1 MKLLKFIIHHAD
13 NVQNK
18 FLVQKKIID
27 PRSEL
32 RESKSASLIDIFTN
46 ETAIAEIND
55 KCYQRWHQVLQEGL
69 VPESVRAL
77 NLLEKTGGEDIND
90 EENVYFATMEGM
102 DEEIKVMALLARAA
116 ILPDIVDSDNK
127 GDDGMEQINA
137 MMKCT
142 AMLLFQIVLTAL
154 EEAATSHTSSEDMRP
169 VAAYD
174 GRIRHVM
181 KLACVDVISR
191 AIIESVEE
199 FHKKNTNSDIE
210 GGQSSNA
217 VYDVDDYSFWNI
229 ANIASFLDR
238 TELGNDAIFGR
249 PDKPR
254 APIYLE
260 SEKMQL
266 DVNEEKQKLEG
277 KKPPSKSDG
286 QLSTGGD
293 DTLRKSPESFNP
305 MVSARSNSEAF
316 SALVSANSSS
326 SSLEIQSVEI
336 KEQEAQFSD
345 ISRWKEADFNR
356 LISQSDTP
364 TSLPPPLPPP
374 PPPPAIEEDRHEPDI
389 NYSIENVEVLMDL
402 RARRQFNAKFLA
414 TRKFE
419 LIERLVGIDIVRF
432 LIVEEREIKQREKE
446 LAARQKKAKENGFH
460 GDTTNLTQE
469 EMKMIAH
476 PDLQQQKLIEE
487 AKAKHRESEE
497 GRVMKPQFLSP
508 SNVQQIVRG
517 AKIAGAGLAL
527 GTVFA
532 ITGGLAAP
540 ALAAAI
546 GGIAAL
552 TGAGAAHSAALLAV
566 LATFKAGA
574 ALFGVGGG
582 GLSAYKM
589 KTRTAGLSDF
599 SIRRENIEQYMYLG
613 ASDEKMRK
621 GIEAMLPQLHTT
633 VAVAGWVREKDIAD
647 YQLAWGI
654 QPTCRYKKEDN
665 NRRIRQLKRFY
676 AIYNPPLVHLC
687 EGFMETLQKKLRR
700 HFSWDRCVHH
710 NNCPCY
716 VCFHSFS
723 LVLMFYR
730 IWAQLE
736 AKYGSNPDHMIPI
749 DSPQDNE
756 VAFLSY
762 EEKEMIDGVL
772 NDAKL
777 VNLRKRGLGT
787 KGDID
792 FNENDDGIGKFVQVT
807 KGHRKMTSS
816 KAEAEFDLD
825 AIENE
830 FTMDIDLGTVSSHS
844 SEKMSD
850 EEGQFHDSFENEKEN
865 NDDEEID
872 DAERRLKDD
881 AERRLKAQARIN
893 NLLMPTQSDTQ
904 EGSTLDQKDS
914 TQVLTTAQDPEED
927 DEHDSDCTIVW
938 DWTRLYGTSD
948 IHTVT
953 WESKQL
959 SHLCHLVENL
969 ALEVSSKATS
979 MALQYSI
986 IGAILTAVAI
996 PATLA
1001 TATKLIDD
1009 PYQIVVLRADEAGK
1023 ELANCLLQSDER
1035 RPVTLVGYSF
1045 GARVI
1050 YSCLRE
1056 LAHQQELWED
1066 SRSTK
1071 SAPGSSDKK
1080 GNKGGGEHRF
1090 EYDREPASLIADVI
1104 FIGLPRAM
1112 DKNVLTSCRRVTG
1125 GRLVNCYTRNDWF
1138 LSLMFVARGG
1148 VPYGT
1153 KPAKDVP
1160 GVESYDVTS
1169 LVESHQ
1175 KYADAIPSILQHIRF
1190 SEP

>member
-27 PRSEL
+27 PRNEL

-69 VPESVRAL
+69 VPLSVSAL

-116 ILPDIVDSDNK
+116 ILPDKVDGNNNK
-127 GDDGMEQINA
+127 GDDGIQEINA

-154 EEAATSHTSSEDMRP
+154 EEASTSHSSSKEMRP

-191 AIIESVEE
+191 AIIESVDE
-199 FHKKNTNSDIE
+199 FHAKNTNSDIN
-210 GGQSSNA
+210 GDQTSNA

-238 TELGNDAIFGR
+238 TEIGNDAIFGR

-266 DVNEEKQKLEG
+266 DINEEKQKVEV
-277 KKPPSKSDG
+277 KKPQPKSDV
-286 QLSTGGD
+286 QLSTGGE

-336 KEQEAQFSD
+336 KELESQFSD
-345 ISRWKEADFNR
+345 ISKWKEADFNR
-356 LISQSDTP
+356 LISQCDMP
-364 TSLPPPLPPP
+364 TCSPPSLPPP
-374 PPPPAIEEDRHEPDI
+374 PPPLAIEEDRQECNNH
-389 NYSIENVEVLMDL
+389 NYSIEQVEVLMDL

-469 EMKMIAH
+469 ELLMIAQ
-476 PDLQQQKLIEE
+476 PDIQQQKLIEE

-497 GRVMKPQFLSP
+497 GRDLKPQFLSP

-599 SIRRENIEQYMYLG
+599 SIRRENIEQYMFLG

-633 VAVAGWVREKDIAD
+633 VAVSGWVREKDIAD

-700 HFSWDRCVHH
+700 HFSWDRWVHIRII
-710 NNCPCY
+710 
-716 VCFHSFS
+716 SFS
-723 LVLMFYR
+723 FVMSAL
-730 IWAQLE
+730 IS
-736 AKYGSNPDHMIPI
+736 SN
-749 DSPQDNE
+749 S
-756 VAFLSY
+756 VCCF
-762 EEKEMIDGVL
+762 
-772 NDAKL
+772 
-777 VNLRKRGLGT
+777 
-787 KGDID
+787 
-792 FNENDDGIGKFVQVT
+792 
-807 KGHRKMTSS
+807 
-816 KAEAEFDLD
+816 
-825 AIENE
+825 
-830 FTMDIDLGTVSSHS
+830 
-844 SEKMSD
+844 
-850 EEGQFHDSFENEKEN
+850 
-865 NDDEEID
+865 
-872 DAERRLKDD
+872 
-881 AERRLKAQARIN
+881 
-893 NLLMPTQSDTQ
+893 
-904 EGSTLDQKDS
+904 
-914 TQVLTTAQDPEED
+914 
-927 DEHDSDCTIVW
+927 
-938 DWTRLYGTSD
+938 
-948 IHTVT
+948 
-953 WESKQL
+953 
-959 SHLCHLVENL
+959 
-969 ALEVSSKATS
+969 
-979 MALQYSI
+979 
-986 IGAILTAVAI
+986 
-996 PATLA
+996 
-1001 TATKLIDD
+1001 
-1009 PYQIVVLRADEAGK
+1009 
-1023 ELANCLLQSDER
+1023 
-1035 RPVTLVGYSF
+1035 
-1045 GARVI
+1045 
-1050 YSCLRE
+1050 
-1056 LAHQQELWED
+1056 
-1066 SRSTK
+1066 
-1071 SAPGSSDKK
+1071 
-1080 GNKGGGEHRF
+1080 
-1090 EYDREPASLIADVI
+1090 
-1104 FIGLPRAM
+1104 
-1112 DKNVLTSCRRVTG
+1112 
-1125 GRLVNCYTRNDWF
+1125 
-1138 LSLMFVARGG
+1138 
-1148 VPYGT
+1148 
-1153 KPAKDVP
+1153 
-1160 GVESYDVTS
+1160 
-1169 LVESHQ
+1169 
-1175 KYADAIPSILQHIRF
+1175 
-1190 SEP
+1190 